1 MDHLIASQSHHYALQ
16 WLLND
21 FPYEQKGTSLFLSID
36 SMKCKIQTGV
46 LSGEFNFSVLRAD
59 ENSTRGWRSRY
70 YGHKEPAISMMLET
84 DQSQAL
90 FWTFFGSETDSI
102 QLINETLKISS
113 PTWETSINLKNPISG
128 PQTPITIY

>member
-1 MDHLIASQSHHYALQ
+1 
-16 WLLND
+16 
-21 FPYEQKGTSLFLSID
+21 
-36 SMKCKIQTGV
+36 MKCKIQTGV